1 MTTDRQ
7 VLCRTAAPPTAAAI
21 DSVQAAILRSDQR
34 PSRNAPEYIRLL
46 DYGGVVVR
54 LQDYDRVVEGGA
66 DRVRALVEQQQELRR
81 RIASHKPWRGFSFEA
96 GLLAATL
103 MMMSAALLRAC

>member
-1 MTTDRQ
+1 MNRNE
-7 VLCRTAAPPTAAAI
+7 RIAALKQQHPP
-21 DSVQAAILRSDQR
+21 QN
-34 PSRNAPEYIRLL
+34 PSMNAPEYIRLL

-54 LQDYDRVVEGGA
+54 VQDYDRVIPGGA

-81 RIASHKPWRGFSFEA
+81 HIAVPKPWRGFSFEA

-103 MMMSAALLRAC
+103 MMTAAALLRAC